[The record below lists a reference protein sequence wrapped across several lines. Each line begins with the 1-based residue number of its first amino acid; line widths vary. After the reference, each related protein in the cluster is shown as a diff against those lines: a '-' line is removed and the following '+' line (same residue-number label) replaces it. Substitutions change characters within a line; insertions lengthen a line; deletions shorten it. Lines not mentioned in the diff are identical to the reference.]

1 MMPTASMPLPKV
13 QVRQDI
19 IRREVTARSA
29 ASMVSAQVRPASMAS
44 ITVVRGLMDLAAAR
58 QDLTEQA
65 DTPGR
70 IILRGMTESHI
81 PIILTEA
88 EAHPSRIFSGISSAV
103 PVLPIPTAAAGAA

>member
-1 MMPTASMPLPKV
+1 MTPTASMPLTKA
-13 QVRQDI
+13 QVRQGI
-19 IRREVTARSA
+19 IHREATAHSA

-70 IILRGMTESHI
+70 IILRGMTGSHI
-81 PIILTEA
+81 PIILTGT
-88 EAHPSRIFSGISSAV
+88 EAHPSRICSGISSAGQALLT
-103 PVLPIPTAAAGAA
+103 PVAAAGAA